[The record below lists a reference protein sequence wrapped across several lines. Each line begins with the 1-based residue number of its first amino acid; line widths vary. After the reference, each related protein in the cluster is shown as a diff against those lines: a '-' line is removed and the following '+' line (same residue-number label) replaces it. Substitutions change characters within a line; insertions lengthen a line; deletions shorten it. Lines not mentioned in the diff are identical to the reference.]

1 MRVTAL
7 IENSKLEGRDDL
19 DAEFGLSLHIEY
31 GGRQIL
37 FDTGATGIIVRNAGA
52 LGIDLAEI
60 DLAVLSHHH
69 FDHGGGIED
78 FLQVND
84 RAVIHLRAG
93 ERVGRYFRAFAV
105 IKRPIGLDLTL
116 FDRFQDRFQEVTGF
130 TEVESGVFLLT
141 EIGQAHDRPKGNRH
155 LFVEQDGTLV
165 PDPFD
170 HELMM
175 VVHEVN
181 GMVVFSG
188 CSHHGIL
195 NMVDAA
201 IEQFP
206 GVPIKGVFGGFHLIG
221 LPFLNTMAASRGE
234 VEEIGRRILSV
245 VAGTVYSGHCTGDKA
260 FRVLKGV
267 MGDTLQHFPTGS
279 SVEV

>member
-7 IENSKLEGRDDL
+7 IENSRLEGRDDL
-19 DAEFGLSLHIEY
+19 DAEFGLSLHIEH

-37 FDTGATGIIVRNAGA
+37 FDTGATGTFVRNAGA

-84 RAVIHLRAG
+84 RAAIHLRAG
-93 ERVGRYFRAFAV
+93 ERVGRYFRALAL

-116 FDRFQDRFQEVTGF
+116 FDRFQGRFQEVTEF

-141 EIGQAHDRPKGNRH
+141 EIGRAHDRPKGNRH
-155 LFVEQDGTLV
+155 LFVERDGSLV

-170 HELMM
+170 HELVM
-175 VVHEVN
+175 VVHETD

-201 IEQFP
+201 VERFP

-234 VEEIGRRILSV
+234 VEEIGRRILSA
-245 VAGTVYSGHCTGDKA
+245 VAGTVYSGHCTGEKA
-260 FRVLKGV
+260 FKVLEGV
-267 MGDTLQHFPTGS
+267 MGDTLQPFPTGA
-279 SVEV
+279 SVEI